1 MMVFRGT
8 ILVLAILSSLTTAY
22 AEQGFILEKK
32 VLSLAAARKIVAAAE
47 AEANARG
54 VGVVIAVVD
63 SSGTIIELT
72 RMDTAQVA
80 SVNVGIG
87 KARTAAIYRRPSRDF
102 EEQIKS
108 GRIAAL
114 ALADATPLQGGVP
127 VLVDGKVVGAV
138 GVSGD
143 TPQVDEAIAIAG
155 AAVLNE
161 ARSTKNEERA
171 SDGSVTFIPAARVT
185 TAFAKGA
192 PLVENGLYKVHAS
205 RREAPGVAEVHAR
218 DADIIYVLEGSA
230 TIVTGGQVVDGKTT
244 ATDEI
249 RGRSI
254 AGGTA
259 RRLAKG
265 DLFIVP
271 NGVPHWFAEVQ
282 APFLYYVVKT
292 TGDGGGAR

>member
-1 MMVFRGT
+1 MKVFRSAA
-8 ILVLAILSSLTTAY
+8 LALTMASALTSTGRAQSL
-22 AEQGFILEKK
+22 ILEKQ

-47 AEANARG
+47 ADAQRRG

-63 SSGTIIELT
+63 TSGTLIELT

-155 AAVLNE
+155 AAAL
-161 ARSTKNEERA
+161 R
-171 SDGSVTFIPAARVT
+171 
-185 TAFAKGA
+185 
-192 PLVENGLYKVHAS
+192 
-205 RREAPGVAEVHAR
+205 
-218 DADIIYVLEGSA
+218 
-230 TIVTGGQVVDGKTT
+230 
-244 ATDEI
+244 
-249 RGRSI
+249 
-254 AGGTA
+254 
-259 RRLAKG
+259 
-265 DLFIVP
+265 
-271 NGVPHWFAEVQ
+271 
-282 APFLYYVVKT
+282 
-292 TGDGGGAR
+292 

>member
-1 MMVFRGT
+1 MRGFRDT
-8 ILVLAILSSLTTAY
+8 VLTLAMLSSLTTASVG
-22 AEQGFILEKK
+22 QGLYLEKK

-54 VGVVIAVVD
+54 VGAVIAVVD

-155 AAVLNE
+155 AAAV
-161 ARSTKNEERA
+161 R
-171 SDGSVTFIPAARVT
+171 
-185 TAFAKGA
+185 
-192 PLVENGLYKVHAS
+192 
-205 RREAPGVAEVHAR
+205 
-218 DADIIYVLEGSA
+218 
-230 TIVTGGQVVDGKTT
+230 
-244 ATDEI
+244 
-249 RGRSI
+249 
-254 AGGTA
+254 
-259 RRLAKG
+259 
-265 DLFIVP
+265 
-271 NGVPHWFAEVQ
+271 
-282 APFLYYVVKT
+282 
-292 TGDGGGAR
+292 

>member
-1 MMVFRGT
+1 MRVLRDT
-8 ILVLAILSSLTTAY
+8 VLTLAILSSLTTASVG
-22 AEQGFILEKK
+22 QGLYLEKK

-155 AAVLNE
+155 AAAV
-161 ARSTKNEERA
+161 R
-171 SDGSVTFIPAARVT
+171 
-185 TAFAKGA
+185 
-192 PLVENGLYKVHAS
+192 
-205 RREAPGVAEVHAR
+205 
-218 DADIIYVLEGSA
+218 
-230 TIVTGGQVVDGKTT
+230 
-244 ATDEI
+244 
-249 RGRSI
+249 
-254 AGGTA
+254 
-259 RRLAKG
+259 
-265 DLFIVP
+265 
-271 NGVPHWFAEVQ
+271 
-282 APFLYYVVKT
+282 
-292 TGDGGGAR
+292 

>member
-1 MMVFRGT
+1 MVFRGT

-22 AEQGFILEKK
+22 AEQGLVIEKK

-87 KARTAAIYRRPSRDF
+87 KAKTAAIYRRPSRDF

-127 VLVDGKVVGAV
+127 VLVDGKLVGAV

-155 AAVLNE
+155 AAAV
-161 ARSTKNEERA
+161 R
-171 SDGSVTFIPAARVT
+171 
-185 TAFAKGA
+185 
-192 PLVENGLYKVHAS
+192 
-205 RREAPGVAEVHAR
+205 
-218 DADIIYVLEGSA
+218 
-230 TIVTGGQVVDGKTT
+230 
-244 ATDEI
+244 
-249 RGRSI
+249 
-254 AGGTA
+254 
-259 RRLAKG
+259 
-265 DLFIVP
+265 
-271 NGVPHWFAEVQ
+271 
-282 APFLYYVVKT
+282 
-292 TGDGGGAR
+292 